1 MDVHPYLQLKCVLI
15 WFYLNTILL
24 IMYVSSFRSFSMGLK
39 LHFKMSCRVDILIIV
54 YFHTFFLTYLI
65 VFKLPS
71 ESTKQKTLLQS
82 LGNMKTIFKWIKLLL
97 ALSLSL
103 HSILNK
109 SEFNLLE
116 LLDLTSV
123 KSLLK
128 NTGESRLWCVS
139 HCIENYQQR
148 EPQECPT

>member
-82 LGNMKTIFKWIKLLL
+82 LGNMKTIFK
-97 ALSLSL
+97 
-103 HSILNK
+103 
-109 SEFNLLE
+109 
-116 LLDLTSV
+116 
-123 KSLLK
+123 
-128 NTGESRLWCVS
+128 
-139 HCIENYQQR
+139 
-148 EPQECPT
+148 